1 MINDLFKNNNHPN
14 KSGETCSST
23 TPATSYTAT
32 EVQVEATAQSRMV
45 IRKLTMKQ
53 TN

>member
-1 MINDLFKNNNHPN
+1 MINDLFKNNNQPN

-32 EVQVEATAQSRMV
+32 EVQVEATGT
-45 IRKLTMKQ
+45 IENGDKEIDDEED
-53 TN
+53 